1 MVHKWCIIA
10 ISRACFVTLSS
21 MSWFGFGF
29 VEGESSV
36 LLKKSVTPEMVG
48 FGWV

>member
-1 MVHKWCIIA
+1 M
-10 ISRACFVTLSS
+10 TLSS

-36 LLKKSVTPEMVG
+36 LLKKSETPEMVG